1 MTDRPHFAFPFERD
15 PATGKVR
22 VVEQHSEEHIMACEQ
37 MIVRCPLGWRDE
49 KPEFGW
55 PWPEFATIPLD
66 LSALEEA
73 LRQWEPRSR
82 ATAED
87 YADIAEAAVR
97 NVIVNVEV

>member
-1 MTDRPHFAFPFERD
+1 M
-15 PATGKVR
+15 
-22 VVEQHSEEHIMACEQ
+22 EQDTEEHIMSCEY
-37 MIVRCPLGWRDE
+37 MIVHCPLGWREE

-66 LSALEEA
+66 LSSLEAA

-82 ATAED
+82 ATAQE

-97 NVIVNVEV
+97 DVTVSVEV